1 MHKISGR
8 VRKGRGYGRKI
19 GYPTINISTTAVQ
32 PLEGVY
38 GGKVTIGDKEYNA
51 GIVVGPGNKVEAHMI
66 GYKGNAYGKMAVIEI
81 GKFIRKFKKFKTEKE
96 LITQI
101 KKDLKKC

>member
-1 MHKISGR
+1 MIRGI

-38 GGKVTIGDKEYNA
+38 VGKVMISDKEYNA

-66 GYKGNAYGKMAVIEI
+66 DYNGDAYGKEVTIEI
-81 GKFIRKFKKFKTEKE
+81 KKFIRKFKKFRTEKE
-96 LITQI
+96 LIAQI
-101 KKDLKKC
+101 KKDLKNV